1 MNLIIIAT
9 KEELAATL
17 NVLKPT
23 IVDKYARIELYQKDN
38 WLFAISKIG
47 LVNAAMTLTTLL
59 KDYVIKTV
67 YNIGTVGTL
76 KTNFKPLSFFIITEA
91 YYNFADAQEFGYG
104 MGQIPGELPSYY
116 SDKKLIDAI
125 TTKMPHIKTAVLG
138 SSDIFIDK
146 IEYFEHIKT
155 KFNNKIDVVDME
167 GCAFFQVALNYQIPI
182 VSIKI
187 VTDYLQANKKSS
199 TIQFKKN
206 LSQAGILICELILA
220 GLFNNQE

>member
-1 MNLIIIAT
+1 MNLIISAM
-9 KEELAATL
+9 KEKLAATL

-23 IVDKYARIELYQKDN
+23 IVDKYTQIEVYQKDN

-59 KDYVIKTV
+59 KDYAIKTV

-76 KTNFKPLSFFIITEA
+76 KPNFKPLSVLAITEG
-91 YYNFADAQEFGYG
+91 YYT
-104 MGQIPGELPSYY
+104 L
-116 SDKKLIDAI
+116 
-125 TTKMPHIKTAVLG
+125 KMPHIQTAVLG

-155 KFNNKIDVVDME
+155 KFKNKIDVVDME

-199 TIQFKKN
+199 TIQFKQN
-206 LSQAGILICELILA
+206 LSQAGILICELISA
-220 GLFNNQE
+220 ELFNNQE